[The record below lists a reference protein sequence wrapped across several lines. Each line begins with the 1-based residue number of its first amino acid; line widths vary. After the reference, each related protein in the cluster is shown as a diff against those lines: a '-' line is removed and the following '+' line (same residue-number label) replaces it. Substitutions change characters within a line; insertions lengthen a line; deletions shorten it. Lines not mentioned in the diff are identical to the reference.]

1 LRRRSYTAVGVGDAV
16 DFNSPSADAFV
27 AFDSSSADAFVAFDS
42 SSADAFV
49 AFASPSA
56 DAFVADGFVAL
67 AVDIFVF
74 GFASAVPESDA
85 FVAII
90 C

>member
-1 LRRRSYTAVGVGDAV
+1 VVGVGVGDAV
-16 DFNSPSADAFV
+16 DFDSPSADAFV

-42 SSADAFV
+42 SSADAF
-49 AFASPSA
+49 AFPSA

-67 AVDIFVF
+67 AVDIFAF

-85 FVAII
+85 FVVII